1 VAATAHFWQF
11 SGADK
16 DEMEAKLVV
25 VGGKANKAEVKL
37 KLPAVLGRGR
47 DADLTVAHATV
58 SRHHCLIYELEGAL
72 VVRDNGSLNG
82 TVVDGQR
89 VQEALLKPGQSLT
102 IGPLTF
108 RAEYEHHGDFP
119 VLGSGSEAAVA
130 ADANGQSNG
139 EFDNH
144 DFLKI
149 DTSKGKP
156 ARRAAPPPKEPP
168 PEEATVEATPPEVAE
183 ATSAAAAEHEDAE
196 EASSDNFDFLDDD
209 APVEAASSAPSFGF
223 LKGTEEDA
231 ADAVIGGGPAVS
243 SDSDDDLALPVD
255 LPADEPSEDVADGFG
270 FLPEEPAEAAALPGT
285 PGDEPELGEEVFR
298 LADEPSPVVDRDVK
312 PKRGGKEAA
321 AKKEKAMPED
331 AAPEEH
337 PIGEPSATSGAGN
350 DDAALDDFLNSLGLE
365 E

>member
-1 VAATAHFWQF
+1 
-11 SGADK
+11 
-16 DEMEAKLVV
+16 M
-25 VGGKANKAEVKL
+25 
-37 KLPAVLGRGR
+37 LGRGR

-89 VQEALLKPGQSLT
+89 VQEALIKPGQSLT

-119 VLGSGSEAAVA
+119 VLGSGSEAAA
-130 ADANGQSNG
+130 TAEANGQSNG
-139 EFDNH
+139 ELDHH
-144 DFLKI
+144 DVLKI

-156 ARRAAPPPKEPP
+156 ARRAAPPPEEPTA
-168 PEEATVEATPPEVAE
+168 EESAVEATPPEVTE

-196 EASSDNFDFLDDD
+196 YSSSDKFDFLDDD
-209 APVEAASSAPSFGF
+209 AANEDSSSAPSFGF
-223 LKGTEEDA
+223 LKGSEQDA
-231 ADAVIGGGPAVS
+231 ADSAIGGVPAVS

-255 LPADEPSEDVADGFG
+255 LPVDEPSEDAADRFG
-270 FLPEEPAEAAALPGT
+270 FLHEEPAEDAAPPDT
-285 PGDEPELGEEVFR
+285 HSDDPDLGEEVFR
-298 LADEPSPVVDRDVK
+298 LADEPSQVVDRDIK
-312 PKRGGKEAA
+312 PTGSRKEAA
-321 AKKEKAMPED
+321 AKTEKAKPAD
-331 AAPEEH
+331 VAPEEH
-337 PIGEPSATSGAGN
+337 PIGEPSAKLEDGN

>member
-1 VAATAHFWQF
+1 
-11 SGADK
+11 
-16 DEMEAKLVV
+16 MEAKLVV

-119 VLGSGSEAAVA
+119 VLGSGSEAAAA

-139 EFDNH
+139 EFDH
-144 DFLKI
+144 RDFLKI

-156 ARRAAPPPKEPP
+156 ARRAAPPPKEATI
-168 PEEATVEATPPEVAE
+168 EEATVEATPPEVAE

-196 EASSDNFDFLDDD
+196 EAPSDKFDFLDDD
-209 APVEAASSAPSFGF
+209 APVEEEASSAPSFGF
-223 LKGTEEDA
+223 LKVTEEDA
-231 ADAVIGGGPAVS
+231 ADAAIGGGPAVS

-255 LPADEPSEDVADGFG
+255 LPADEPAEDAADAFG
-270 FLPEEPAEAAALPGT
+270 FLHEEPAEAAAPLDT
-285 PGDEPELGEEVFR
+285 PSDDPDLGEEVFR
-298 LADEPSPVVDRDVK
+298 LADDPSPVVDRDVK
-312 PKRGGKEAA
+312 PKRGSKQAA
-321 AKKEKAMPED
+321 AKKEKVMPED

-337 PIGEPSATSGAGN
+337 PIGEPSAKSSAGN